1 MIELKDLLLSRESIN
16 YAISK
21 LDFTLGNTVL
31 NLHLNHVFVSINLD
45 TNELL
50 IQTNTDT
57 IFECFNK
64 KRALNCNNYLN
75 IKTLVDNFSLKM
87 LYNKAL
93 KLNSDI
99 ENMIYKAF
107 N

>member
-1 MIELKDLLLSRESIN
+1 MIELKDLLLSNDSVN
-16 YAISK
+16 YAINK
-21 LDFTLGNTVL
+21 LDFTLDNTVL
-31 NLHLNHVFVSINLD
+31 NLHLNHVFVSINLENND
-45 TNELL
+45 LL
-50 IQTNTDT
+50 IQTNTNN

-64 KRALNCNNYLN
+64 KRALNCKNYLK

-93 KLNSDI
+93 NLNSDI
-99 ENMIYKAF
+99 ENTIYKAF